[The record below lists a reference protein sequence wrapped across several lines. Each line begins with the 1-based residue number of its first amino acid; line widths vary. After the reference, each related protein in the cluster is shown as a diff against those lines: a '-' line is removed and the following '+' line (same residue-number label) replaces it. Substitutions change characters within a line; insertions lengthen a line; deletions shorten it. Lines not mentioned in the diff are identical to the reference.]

1 MRIGTHTYRRYGA
14 RTRRVIEKT
23 KHKSSSFKLIV
34 KLFNFTFDLSFTY
47 INIKCIYMG
56 NLYGA
61 ARRLYVRNTSEY
73 DAQRVALGL
82 MIGDML
88 CGRIRILDYTNA
100 DIVN

>member
-1 MRIGTHTYRRYGA
+1 
-14 RTRRVIEKT
+14 
-23 KHKSSSFKLIV
+23 
-34 KLFNFTFDLSFTY
+34 
-47 INIKCIYMG
+47 MG

-100 DIVN
+100 DIVNWIKKEHIYKLRMNKRITLEYKWNIPALGMRKRFYIATT